1 MKRAERLL
9 FAKRLR
15 QNQTDAEKKTW
26 RILRSRTLA
35 GHKFRRQHLIGP
47 YIVDFVCLD
56 ARLIIEIDGGQHAST
71 EAARDARR
79 DAWLKTQGFTIL
91 RYWNNDV
98 LTTLTGVLEHIADA
112 LCQSP
117 PPSLTLPR
125 KGGGDRPSSLEQQ

>member
-1 MKRAERLL
+1 MTKAEGRIWS
-9 FAKRLR
+9 RLR
-15 QNQTDAEKKTW
+15 AQRFQGF
-26 RILRSRTLA
+26 S
-35 GHKFRRQHLIGP
+35 FRRQLPIGP

-71 EAARDARR
+71 EAARDAER

-98 LTTLTGVLEHIADA
+98 LTNLNGVLEHIADA
-112 LCQSP
+112 LSHAA

-125 KGGGDRPSSLEQQ
+125 KGGGDTPNLWEQQQ